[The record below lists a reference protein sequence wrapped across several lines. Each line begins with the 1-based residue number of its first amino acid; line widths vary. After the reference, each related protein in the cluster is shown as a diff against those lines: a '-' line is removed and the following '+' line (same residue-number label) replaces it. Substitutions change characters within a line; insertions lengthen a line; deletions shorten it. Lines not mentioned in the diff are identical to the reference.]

1 MFGTS
6 SRKEKSARAG
16 AARCVETAEKVWHY
30 RRDLLKEAD
39 GRELLRKS
47 DALRGN
53 CSRSRADAAE
63 LTGASESLEAVV
75 RRTGGSIYPTSA
87 LSENVEFFLVVAIV
101 ILGFRTYF
109 VQNFKIPTNSM
120 WPTYNGMTPQ
130 VFLRPAD
137 EPGPLKEAARI
148 LTVGAWPHRLNSPA
162 DGEILIPIGGSG
174 SLGYVHSVPVPGHSW
189 LVLPAK
195 MRECM
200 LLVGDQPVKVVL
212 PVDFDFDWAVY
223 DRFFAGGGNYS
234 HELLAAAINARRDS
248 GDYVDQDVD
257 GERLRCL
264 RTGIHVK
271 AGERIFAFD
280 ELSGDMV
287 AVDRISYN
295 FVRPKVGSGFV
306 FSTGDIP
313 GIAQLYG
320 DMFYIKR
327 LVGVPGDTL
336 EVKGTTLYRD
346 GAPIEGSAAFDAN
359 SRRLGKYPGY
369 VASGLLEPG
378 ATVHV
383 EPGTYFAMGDNSP
396 NSADGRVWGFVPDRA
411 VMGRPL
417 FTYYPI
423 ARWGVA
429 R

>member
-6 SRKEKSARAG
+6 KRGERGERAAASRCLEI
-16 AARCVETAEKVWHY
+16 AEKVWQY
-30 RRDLLKEAD
+30 RRDLLKEAESA
-39 GRELLRKS
+39 ELLRQS
-47 DALRGN
+47 DKLRGLLK
-53 CSRSRADAAE
+53 SRADSVPLAAA
-63 LTGASESLEAVV
+63 TQSLEALV

-87 LSENVEFFLVVAIV
+87 LAENVEFILVVAIV
-101 ILGFRTYF
+101 ILGFRTF
-109 VQNFKIPTNSM
+109 FIQNFKIPTNSM

-130 VFLRPAD
+130 VFQRPAD
-137 EPGPLKEAARI
+137 EPGALGEAARI
-148 LTVGAWPHRLNSPA
+148 LTVGAWPHRLDAPA
-162 DGEILIPIGGSG
+162 EGEVLIPVGGNG
-174 SLGYVHSVPVPGHSW
+174 SLGYVHSVPVAGHSW

-200 LLVGDQPVKVVL
+200 LLVDDQPVRVQL

-223 DRFFAGGGNYS
+223 DGFFASGANYS
-234 HELLAAAINARRDS
+234 HTQLLAAIQAKLAS
-248 GDYVDQDVD
+248 GDYVDQVVD
-257 GERLRCL
+257 GERLRCI
-264 RTGIHVK
+264 RTGRHVR
-271 AGERIFAFD
+271 AGERVFAFD

-287 AVDRISYN
+287 AVDRISYH
-295 FVRPKVGSGFV
+295 FVRPRVGSGFV
-306 FSTGDIP
+306 FSTGKIP
-313 GIAQLYG
+313 GIAETYG

-359 SRRLGKYPGY
+359 ARRLGRYPGY
-369 VASGLLEPG
+369 VASGLLTPG
-378 ATVHV
+378 STVHV
-383 EPGTYFAMGDNSP
+383 EPGNYFAMGDNSP
-396 NSADGRVWGFVPDRA
+396 NSADGRVWGFVPEKE

-423 ARWGVA
+423 ARWGFA

>member
-6 SRKEKSARAG
+6 SRKKRNGRA
-16 AARCVETAEKVWHY
+16 AASRCLEISEKVWLY
-30 RRDLLKEAD
+30 RRDLLKEAES
-39 GRELLRKS
+39 RELLRQTGK
-47 DALRGN
+47 LRELLK
-53 CSRSRADAAE
+53 SRADAGQLAA
-63 LTGASESLEAVV
+63 ASESLEALA
-75 RRTGGSIYPTSA
+75 RRMGGSIYPTSA
-87 LSENVEFFLVVAIV
+87 LAENVEFILVVAIV
-101 ILGFRTYF
+101 ILGFRTFF

-130 VFLRPAD
+130 VFQRPAD
-137 EPGPLKEAARI
+137 EPGALRETARI
-148 LTVGAWPHRLNSPA
+148 LTVGAWPHRLDSPV
-162 DGEILIPIGGSG
+162 DGEVLIPVGGNG
-174 SLGYVHSVPVPGHSW
+174 SLGYIHSVPVAGHSW

-200 LLVGDQPVKVVL
+200 LLVDDQPVKVQL

-223 DRFFAGGGNYS
+223 DGFFGNGANYS
-234 HELLAAAINARRDS
+234 HAQLLAAIQAKISA
-248 GDYVDQDVD
+248 GDYVDQVVD
-257 GERLRCL
+257 GERLRCI
-264 RTGIHVK
+264 RTGRHVK
-271 AGERIFAFD
+271 AGERVFAFD

-295 FVRPKVGSGFV
+295 FVRPRVGSGFV
-306 FSTGDIP
+306 FRTGQIP
-313 GIAQLYG
+313 GIAETYG

-359 SRRLGKYPGY
+359 ARRLGKYPGY
-369 VASGLLEPG
+369 VASGLLTPG
-378 ATVHV
+378 STVHV
-383 EPGTYFAMGDNSP
+383 EPGNYFAMGDNSP
-396 NSADGRVWGFVPDRA
+396 NSADGRVWGFVPEKE

-417 FTYYPI
+417 FTYYPV
-423 ARWGVA
+423 ARWGFA

>member
-6 SRKEKSARAG
+6 SSKEKGARA
-16 AARCVETAEKVWHY
+16 AAGRCLEAADKVWNF
-30 RRDLLKEAD
+30 RRDLLSEAQS
-39 GRELLRKS
+39 RELLQQADK
-47 DALRGN
+47 LRGLLK
-53 CSRSRADAAE
+53 ADAGAGQ
-63 LTGASESLEAVV
+63 LTAATASLEAMV
-75 RRTGGSIYPTSA
+75 RRMGGSIYPTSA
-87 LSENVEFFLVVAIV
+87 LSENVEFVLVVAIV
-101 ILGFRTYF
+101 ILGFRTFF

-130 VFLRPAD
+130 VFQRPAD
-137 EPGPLKEAARI
+137 EPGPLKEAVRI
-148 LTVGAWPHRLNSPA
+148 LTVGAWPHRLNAPV
-162 DGEILIPIGGSG
+162 DGEVLIPLGASG
-174 SLGYVHSVPVPGHSW
+174 SLGYLHSVPVAGHSW

-200 LLVGDQPVKVVL
+200 LLVGNQPVKVQL

-223 DRFFAGGGNYS
+223 ERFFAGGGRYN
-234 HELLAAAINARRDS
+234 HDTLAAAIRAKYSS

-257 GERLRCL
+257 GERLRCI
-264 RTGIHVK
+264 RTGLHVR
-271 AGERIFAFD
+271 AGERMFAFD

-295 FVRPKVGSGFV
+295 FVRPRVGSGFV
-306 FSTGDIP
+306 FSTGKIP
-313 GIAQLYG
+313 GIANLYG
-320 DMFYIKR
+320 DMYYIKR

-346 GAPIEGSAAFDAN
+346 GAPIEGSEAFDAN
-359 SRRLGKYPGY
+359 ARRLGKYPGY

-378 ATVHV
+378 STVHV
-383 EPGTYFAMGDNSP
+383 EPGTFFAMGDNSP
-396 NSADGRVWGFVPDRA
+396 NSADGRVWGFVPA
-411 VMGRPL
+411 KEVIGRPL

-423 ARWGVA
+423 ARWGFA